1 MSLQLV
7 YLHGFASSPGSMK
20 ARFFRERLRALGL
33 DLRVPELAP
42 DFRRMTISSQ
52 LAVVEPLLEHGPTV
66 LLGSSLGGYLAS
78 LLAAR
83 RSDRIAGLVLFAP
96 AFGFARRWQ
105 ARLGAQA
112 MAQWRRD
119 RTLRVFHYGK
129 GREEKLSVGL
139 MDDAEAY
146 EDRPEPSCPAL
157 VFAGRR
163 DDAVPLDSVEEF
175 TRGRAERHLV
185 VLDAGHELT
194 EVLEQ
199 MWQLTHGFLAS
210 LGAAPASEH
219 HGF

>member
-1 MSLQLV
+1 VSLQLV

-42 DFRRMTISSQ
+42 DFRRMTITSQ
-52 LAVVEPLLEHGPTV
+52 LAVVEPLLEHRPTV

-78 LLAAR
+78 ILAER
-83 RSDRIAGLVLFAP
+83 HPEHVAGLVLFAP

-105 ARLGAQA
+105 ARLGTQA
-112 MAQWRRD
+112 MAQWRSE
-119 RTLRVFHYGK
+119 RTLRVFHYGN

-139 MDDAEAY
+139 IDDAETYA
-146 EDRPEPSCPAL
+146 DQPDPRCPAL
-157 VFAGRR
+157 VFAGQR
-163 DDAVPLDSVEEF
+163 DDAVPLDAVESF
-175 TRGRAERHLV
+175 TRGRPERHLV

-219 HGF
+219 RGF